1 MKRKLLYI
9 LICLSTLTSCEKEL
23 SYDPQ
28 DGQGKLVMNA
38 LLQTEEKCHYVYL
51 TSSYSKK
58 MKELENAKLSCYV
71 NDAYVAEAQIDTSYW
86 TDAFYF
92 DDGEITH
99 KYIKKP
105 VTRYKFNATFH
116 PGDKIVLQAE
126 ANRGTLHA
134 TAEVI
139 APEQPTMIQQV
150 DTSSVSRRIYED
162 RYEPYLKMMVHIREN
177 NLDNQYYRLAVQV
190 DKKRFMHAD
199 KSYRV
204 PETDIIR
211 EESKVLMIDSM
222 DDPIIS
228 EGNVIN
234 NEEDDIWGTYVLNMY
249 TVFTNVQF
257 KGKDCTLRIY
267 APKND
272 MTSLE
277 NISNEYYTEPD
288 EQHRREIIYFDNER
302 VERKLKVS
310 LQNISKD
317 HYMYLKAMNYLRYD
331 NYEPALT
338 EPITI
343 PNNVKEGL
351 GFVGISTSSTVYLDL
366 PDLFIDYM
374 FY

>member
-1 MKRKLLYI
+1 
-9 LICLSTLTSCEKEL
+9 
-23 SYDPQ
+23 
-28 DGQGKLVMNA
+28 
-38 LLQTEEKCHYVYL
+38 
-51 TSSYSKK
+51 
-58 MKELENAKLSCYV
+58 
-71 NDAYVAEAQIDTSYW
+71 
-86 TDAFYF
+86 
-92 DDGEITH
+92 
-99 KYIKKP
+99 
-105 VTRYKFNATFH
+105 
-116 PGDKIVLQAE
+116 
-126 ANRGTLHA
+126 
-134 TAEVI
+134 
-139 APEQPTMIQQV
+139 
-150 DTSSVSRRIYED
+150 
-162 RYEPYLKMMVHIREN
+162 
-177 NLDNQYYRLAVQV
+177 
-190 DKKRFMHAD
+190 MHAD

-204 PETDIIR
+204 PETDIVR

-228 EGNVIN
+228 EGNVIT

>member
-92 DDGEITH
+92 DDGDITH
-99 KYIKKP
+99 KYIKKT

-139 APEQPTMIQQV
+139 APEQPTRAVYREEYMRI
-150 DTSSVSRRIYED
+150 DTSRI
-162 RYEPYLKMMVHIREN
+162 
-177 NLDNQYYRLAVQV
+177 
-190 DKKRFMHAD
+190 
-199 KSYRV
+199 
-204 PETDIIR
+204 
-211 EESKVLMIDSM
+211 
-222 DDPIIS
+222 
-228 EGNVIN
+228 
-234 NEEDDIWGTYVLNMY
+234 
-249 TVFTNVQF
+249 
-257 KGKDCTLRIY
+257 
-267 APKND
+267 
-272 MTSLE
+272 
-277 NISNEYYTEPD
+277 
-288 EQHRREIIYFDNER
+288 
-302 VERKLKVS
+302 
-310 LQNISKD
+310 
-317 HYMYLKAMNYLRYD
+317 
-331 NYEPALT
+331 
-338 EPITI
+338 
-343 PNNVKEGL
+343 
-351 GFVGISTSSTVYLDL
+351 
-366 PDLFIDYM
+366 
-374 FY
+374 